1 MHFNSLFLYGI
12 FLFTLFSL
20 INSNFLLSSSSIFA
34 QNTNS
39 GMSPPSSNFQTPQYP
54 NQLSIPPPISDQ
66 LSPIQMAASTNKTCV
81 LTPSLIEQEGTPQQ
95 IEGPYFVAGAPNR
108 SNITSD
114 PSDGTV
120 QQGIPL
126 QLVIHV
132 YKINNNN
139 INNTSNNITKS
150 TTTTTAAN
158 DGGNSANISS
168 CVPFKGAQV
177 DIWHANP
184 QGLYSGISQIG
195 TEGKMYLRGYQIT
208 DNNGTVKF
216 DTIYPGWYEGR
227 AIHIHV
233 MVRAFDNSSGGSR
246 GVGEAESSSGGT
258 NETFHWTSQMYLNN
272 SINQQVHTQLPYSK
286 HGLPPMTNEQDGIYS
301 GPSTD
306 KLVPSNAGQH
316 LMLNLNKDKQG
327 YVGTFNIVVNGP
339 KS

>member
-1 MHFNSLFLYGI
+1 LPYPP
-12 FLFTLFSL
+12 
-20 INSNFLLSSSSIFA
+20 
-34 QNTNS
+34 
-39 GMSPPSSNFQTPQYP
+39 SPP
-54 NQLSIPPPISDQ
+54 LSEQ
-66 LSPIQMAASTNKTCV
+66 LSPLQMASSTNKTCI
-81 LTPSLIEQEGTPQQ
+81 LTPSLTEQEGSPQQ
-95 IEGPYFVAGAPNR
+95 TEGPYFVAGAPNR
-108 SNITSD
+108 FNIASD

-132 YKINNNN
+132 YKINKNVSNA
-139 INNTSNNITKS
+139 SNNVTTS
-150 TTTTTAAN
+150 TTTAN
-158 DGGNSANISS
+158 NGSNNTHISS
-168 CVPFKGAQV
+168 CIPFKNAQV

-216 DTIYPGWYEGR
+216 NTVYPGWYEGR

-233 MVRAFDNSSGGSR
+233 MVRSFDGGASGVS
-246 GVGEAESSSGGT
+246 
-258 NETFHWTSQMYLNN
+258 NETSHWTSQMYLNN

-306 KLVPSNAGQH
+306 KLVANNAGQH
-316 LMLNLNKDKQG
+316 LMLNLIKDKQG
-327 YVGTFNIVVNGP
+327 YNGTFNIVVNGP
-339 KS
+339 KT

>member
-1 MHFNSLFLYGI
+1 LSLI
-12 FLFTLFSL
+12 
-20 INSNFLLSSSSIFA
+20 INSNFAISSSSIFA

-39 GMSPPSSNFQTPQYP
+39 KMPPPPQSS
-54 NQLSIPPPISDQ
+54 NQLSYPPPLSDQ
-66 LSPIQMAASTNKTCV
+66 LSPIQMASSTNKTCV
-81 LTPSLIEQEGTPQQ
+81 LTPSLIEQEGSPQQ
-95 IEGPYFVAGAPNR
+95 IEGPYFVSGAPNR

-126 QLVIHV
+126 QLVLHV
-132 YKINNNN
+132 YKINNNVS
-139 INNTSNNITKS
+139 NTSNNNISNAS
-150 TTTTTAAN
+150 TTAV
-158 DGGNSANISS
+158 GSNSTNISP

-208 DNNGTVKF
+208 DDSGTVKF
-216 DTIYPGWYEGR
+216 NTIYPGWYEGR

-233 MVRAFDNSSGGSR
+233 MVRAFDNHGSGEGNDSTGS
-246 GVGEAESSSGGT
+246 
-258 NETFHWTSQMYLNN
+258 NETFHWTSQLYLNN
-272 SINQQVHTQLPYSK
+272 SINQQVHTQPLYSN
-286 HGLPPMTNEQDGIYS
+286 HGPVPMTNEQDGIYT

-306 KLVPSNAGQH
+306 KLVSSNTGQH
-316 LMLNLNKDKQG
+316 LMLNLTKDGQQG
-327 YVGTFNIVVNGP
+327 YNGTFNIVVNGP

>member
-1 MHFNSLFLYGI
+1 MYFKRI
-12 FLFTLFSL
+12 FLLYSIILFTFLSL
-20 INSNFLLSSSSIFA
+20 IINSNFTISSSIFA

-39 GMSPPSSNFQTPQYP
+39 QLPPPTPSSNFQTPQSS
-54 NQLSIPPPISDQ
+54 NQLLYPPPLSDQ
-66 LSPIQMAASTNKTCV
+66 LSPIQMASSTNKTCV
-81 LTPSLIEQEGTPQQ
+81 LTPSLIEHEGSPQQ

-132 YKINNNN
+132 YKINNNVNNSGIN
-139 INNTSNNITKS
+139 ITNLTTTTSNNGVS
-150 TTTTTAAN
+150 N
-158 DGGNSANISS
+158 NNISS
-168 CVPFKGAQV
+168 CIPFKGAQV

-184 QGLYSGISQIG
+184 QGLYSGVSQIG

-216 DTIYPGWYEGR
+216 NTIYPGWYEGR

-233 MVRAFDNSSGGSR
+233 MVRAFDNGG
-246 GVGEAESSSGGT
+246 GGGAESSGVP

-306 KLVPSNAGQH
+306 KLVSSNTGQH
-316 LMLNLNKDKQG
+316 LMLNLIKDNQQG